1 MNKLFI
7 TLSIMMGV
15 VVLSSNYLVQFPINY
30 FGLNEILT
38 YGAFSYPI
46 AFLITDLANRS
57 YGKLLARQIVYLG
70 FLIGIIFTLL
80 FSTDFADLISVRIAI
95 GSGVAFITAQLL
107 DIQIFDRLRKKEWF
121 VAPLT
126 SSLIGST
133 VDTFLFFSISFYATG
148 VPWVTLSLGDL
159 AVKVLVALIMLI
171 PFRMLLKIIK
181 PIKVSNIFDEN
192 KNDPILKTKLF
203 NQDLDNPIGIAAG
216 FDKNAEVYNP
226 LFKLGFGFVEVGTV
240 TPLKQYGN
248 EKPRVFRLVEDQ
260 ALINRLG
267 FNNHGSDTILNRIKS
282 NKKLGVLGVNVGPN
296 KDSNDR
302 LNDYLIGLEKF
313 SEVADYITINI
324 SSPNTEN
331 LRNFHDENKLKDLL
345 TSISE
350 KKKQLKTEIPVAVKI
365 SPDINENQIDLIS
378 EILLENEI
386 SAIIISNTSEACR
399 ETLQNIQRHQ
409 KGGLSGKPIEKKS
422 NLLISKFYN
431 LIKGKI
437 KIIGVGGVDSG
448 KAAYDKFLLGADY
461 VQLYTGMVFQGPN
474 IAGMI
479 KKDLK
484 ELLIRDGVK
493 NFTEIVG
500 NKTVS

>member
-1 MNKLFI
+1 MY
-7 TLSIMMGV
+7 
-15 VVLSSNYLVQFPINY
+15 SN
-30 FGLNEILT
+30 
-38 YGAFSYPI
+38 
-46 AFLITDLANRS
+46 
-57 YGKLLARQIVYLG
+57 
-70 FLIGIIFTLL
+70 
-80 FSTDFADLISVRIAI
+80 
-95 GSGVAFITAQLL
+95 
-107 DIQIFDRLRKKEWF
+107 LR
-121 VAPLT
+121 
-126 SSLIGST
+126 SLIFKI
-133 VDTFLFFSISFYATG
+133 DPERAHFLAIQ
-148 VPWVTLSLGDL
+148 SLKL
-159 AVKVLVALIMLI
+159 NL
-171 PFRMLLKIIK
+171 
-181 PIKVSNIFDEN
+181 VSNIFDEN

-203 NQDLDNPIGIAAG
+203 NQNLDNPIGIAAG

-267 FNNHGSDTILNRIKS
+267 FNNHGSDTILSRIKS

-331 LRNFHDENKLKDLL
+331 LRNFHEENKLKELL
-345 TSISE
+345 ESVSE
-350 KKKQLKTEIPVAVKI
+350 KKKQLKTEIPIAVKI
-365 SPDINENQIDLIS
+365 SPDINENQIELIS

-386 SAIIISNTSEACR
+386 SAIIISNTSEASR

-422 NLLISKFYN
+422 NLLISKFYK

>member
-1 MNKLFI
+1 MFEKIRSLIFKIDPEKAHNLAIQSLKLN
-7 TLSIMMGV
+7 L
-15 VVLSSNYLVQFPINY
+15 PIN
-30 FGLNEILT
+30 
-38 YGAFSYPI
+38 
-46 AFLITDLANRS
+46 
-57 YGKLLARQIVYLG
+57 
-70 FLIGIIFTLL
+70 
-80 FSTDFADLISVRIAI
+80 
-95 GSGVAFITAQLL
+95 
-107 DIQIFDRLRKKEWF
+107 
-121 VAPLT
+121 
-126 SSLIGST
+126 
-133 VDTFLFFSISFYATG
+133 FFQ
-148 VPWVTLSLGDL
+148 
-159 AVKVLVALIMLI
+159 
-171 PFRMLLKIIK
+171 
-181 PIKVSNIFDEN
+181 EN
-192 KNDPILKTKLF
+192 QNDPIFETTLFGKKLH
-203 NQDLDNPIGIAAG
+203 NPIGMAAG

-267 FNNHGSDTILNRIKS
+267 FNNHGSDTILSRIKS

-331 LRNFHDENKLKDLL
+331 LRNFHEENKLKELL
-345 TSISE
+345 KSVSE
-350 KKKQLKTEIPVAVKI
+350 KKKQLKTEIPIAVKI
-365 SPDINENQIDLIS
+365 SPDINENQIELIS

-386 SAIIISNTSEACR
+386 SAIIISNTSEASR

-422 NLLISKFYN
+422 NLLISKFYK